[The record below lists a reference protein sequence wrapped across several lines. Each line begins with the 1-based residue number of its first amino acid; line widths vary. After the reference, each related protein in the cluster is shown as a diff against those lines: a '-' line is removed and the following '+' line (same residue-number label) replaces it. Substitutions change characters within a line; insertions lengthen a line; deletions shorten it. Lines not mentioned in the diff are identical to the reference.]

1 VTRNVLKG
9 AIAEGSVGGGK
20 VDVVIPSCLK
30 TPYLTSG
37 LKLLVHNLECGRD

>member
-9 AIAEGSVGGGK
+9 AVEEGSVGGGK
-20 VDVVIPSCLK
+20 VDVVIPSYLK

-37 LKLLVHNLECGRD
+37 LKLLVHNLECRRD